1 MVESELLLLYQT
13 RNVDVH
19 FEVDGVVTY
28 ESSVE
33 QLVQLHELGKPCRH
47 QTQTGH
53 PICSYGMLP
62 FDNHFTR
69 FVTKLAANGAMSCQ
83 CAGDRYNAVSCT
95 CVQTSDLLPGFLVT
109 YHWYRPSD
117 EELAVHCKTRLQ
129 LFVRLSITVSKP
141 LNISV
146 QNVECRV
153 GYYSAPTHTKHAS
166 HIVRSITIHTVS
178 YYAGLLQN
186 VNRK

>member
-1 MVESELLLLYQT
+1 MNRPSNSSFSCTNLG
-13 RNVDVH
+13 NPVDIKHKQVTLSVH
-19 FEVDGVVTY
+19 
-28 ESSVE
+28 
-33 QLVQLHELGKPCRH
+33 
-47 QTQTGH
+47 
-53 PICSYGMLP
+53 MLP
-62 FDNHFTR
+62 FDNHFPR
-69 FVTKLAANGAMSCQ
+69 FVTELAANGAMSCQ

-109 YHWYRPSD
+109 YHWY